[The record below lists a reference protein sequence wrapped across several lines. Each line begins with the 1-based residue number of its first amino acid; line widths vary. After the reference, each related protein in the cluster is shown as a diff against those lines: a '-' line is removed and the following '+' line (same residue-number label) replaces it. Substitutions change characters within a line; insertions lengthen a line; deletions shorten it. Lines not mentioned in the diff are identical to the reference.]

1 MAGSKSL
8 IDFLRNRAPSWI
20 YTTGLSPA
28 DTAAALAA
36 LEIVQQEPQRRQAL
50 WGHVRFV
57 IEQIDQV
64 LAQADAPTIRLGRL
78 PSASPIIGLEGPAA
92 AAIVAASQ
100 RLQQAGLWAAA
111 VRPPTVP
118 TSRLRITLMATH
130 QQAHLE
136 QLIAGLQE
144 LLCPQR

>member
-1 MAGSKSL
+1 M
-8 IDFLRNRAPSWI
+8 
-20 YTTGLSPA
+20 
-28 DTAAALAA
+28 
-36 LEIVQQEPQRRQAL
+36 
-50 WGHVRFV
+50 
-57 IEQIDQV
+57 
-64 LAQADAPTIRLGRL
+64 AQADAPTIRLGRL